1 MFHRAVV
8 YERTPVVGTNGKPVV
23 DKAGRPQYKFTLAGH
38 YDGETFHEFVPGI
51 RRRMAARAGTDEF
64 GSERP
69 GFNKYVDGLNESIF
83 EAEERVDGGSGL
95 PFWLL
100 LELYSEILRGT
111 PEDESAVLDEY
122 PDAQEDWDRV
132 SAYVAAAPKDV
143 VIDIPAEIS
152 MRSINLQSIYPNT
165 PDQEPS
171 SLGVKEAAMPL
182 AAHDNALYDAYEKI
196 LAQHGKW
203 AQGGAD
209 GARYLNESPSLAKG
223 IMCGN
228 CVFYIEGGACELVEG
243 IIRPEGGCK
252 LNIPEPITEGTPG
265 RRRALR
271 ALARA
276 KVKNKLR
283 VKAGKKPIIAGKEIA
298 VSTYVNEY
306 GDPRKGKE

>member
-1 MFHRAVV
+1 L
-8 YERTPVVGTNGKPVV
+8 P
-23 DKAGRPQYKFTLAGH
+23 
-38 YDGETFHEFVPGI
+38 
-51 RRRMAARAGTDEF
+51 TDF
-64 GSERP
+64 
-69 GFNKYVDGLNESIF
+69 GLNEAIR
-83 EAEERVDGGSGL
+83 EAGEEVQGGSNL
-95 PFWLL
+95 PYWVLL
-100 LELYSEILRGT
+100 DLYSEILRGT
-111 PEDESAVLDEY
+111 SEDESAVLDEY
-122 PDAQEDWDRV
+122 PEAQADWDRV
-132 SAYVAAAPKDV
+132 SAYVASAPEDV
-143 VIDIPAEIS
+143 VIDLPAEIS
-152 MRSINLQSIYPNT
+152 TRSINLQSIYPNS

-171 SLGVKEAAMPL
+171 SLGVSEAAMPL